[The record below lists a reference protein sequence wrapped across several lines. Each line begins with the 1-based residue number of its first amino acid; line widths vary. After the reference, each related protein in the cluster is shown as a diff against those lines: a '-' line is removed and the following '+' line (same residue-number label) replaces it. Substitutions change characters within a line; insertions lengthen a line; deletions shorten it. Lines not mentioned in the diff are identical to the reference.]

1 MIQHERTALA
11 PGAIPRTVTPDAAR
25 PGGTHVLVIEPDR
38 PLADALAN
46 ELAGA
51 GFHADAAHDGVSAFH
66 ALDNER
72 PDAVVL
78 DLNVPR
84 ISGYRVLRLLRRDP
98 ATRDIP
104 VVLLSDESFAEAAE
118 AIRELP
124 EAFLV
129 KPVPPQAVAEQVHLA
144 LHRLLR
150 HNRRMSR
157 QGEVAA

>member
-1 MIQHERTALA
+1 
-11 PGAIPRTVTPDAAR
+11 
-25 PGGTHVLVIEPDR
+25 
-38 PLADALAN
+38 LADALAR
-46 ELAGA
+46 ELAGT
-51 GFHADAAHDGVSAFH
+51 GFHADTAHDGVA
-66 ALDNER
+66 ALYALGSER

-104 VVLLSDESFAEAAE
+104 VVVLSDESFAEAAE

-124 EAFLV
+124 EGFLV

-144 LHRLLR
+144 LHRVF
-150 HNRRMSR
+150 RRDPSTSY
-157 QGEVAA
+157 QDVGLVAA